1 MNLNE
6 AQIRSVVEEVVRTLA
21 PDPQAPAVVSS
32 RARTGGNGDDGIF
45 ERLDGAI
52 DAAGAAQRELEA
64 LGDDSLQIEDVEDN
78 TSIITVKTDDVS
90 PNNKLNFH
98 RTLWNLTL

>member
-1 MNLNE
+1 MTCILDDDE
-6 AQIRSVVEEVVRTLA
+6 ADIEAE
-21 PDPQAPAVVSS
+21 
-32 RARTGGNGDDGIF
+32 I
-45 ERLDGAI
+45 
-52 DAAGAAQRELEA
+52 QRELEA

-98 RTLWNLTL
+98 RTL